1 MNKVVGK
8 VVAISGEGS
17 GMVATI
23 DVQAAAVCAR
33 CAAGKGCGAG
43 LFGKSQTTRRVSA
56 PVPQNVSVLEGD
68 TVQLALEPQEL
79 LAAAGIVY
87 GWPLSG
93 AAIGA
98 TLSWLGG
105 SGDAVA
111 ALSVLAGIAAGA
123 YLARLRLG
131 NGQCLQRFTP
141 RIIH

>member
-1 MNKVVGK
+1 MNKAVGK
-8 VVAISGEGS
+8 VVAITGEGS
-17 GMVATI
+17 GRVATI

-43 LFGKSQTTRRVSA
+43 LFGKSQTARRISA
-56 PVPQNVSVLEGD
+56 PVPRDVSILEGD
-68 TVQLALEPQEL
+68 TVQLALEPQDL
-79 LAAAGIVY
+79 LAAAVIVY

-105 SGDAVA
+105 SGDAAA

-131 NGQCLQRFTP
+131 DRQCLQRFTP